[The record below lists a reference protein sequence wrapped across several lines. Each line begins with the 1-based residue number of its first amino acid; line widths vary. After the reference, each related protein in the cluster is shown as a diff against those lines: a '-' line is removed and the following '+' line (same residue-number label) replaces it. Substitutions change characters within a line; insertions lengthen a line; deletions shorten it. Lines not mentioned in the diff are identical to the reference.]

1 MRRSCPE
8 GVPLAKTAGETLG
21 NMFYAYIL
29 KSELTCTF
37 YYGHTHDLKG
47 RLKIHNAGK
56 VRSTK
61 GKRPWKIHYFEAY
74 NSKGE
79 AIRRELFFKSIDG
92 YCYLKNNSI
101 I

>member
-29 KSELTCTF
+29 KSELTSTF
-37 YYGHTHDLKG
+37 YHGRTHDLKG

-74 NSKGE
+74 NSKGVRLLE
-79 AIRRELFFKSIDG
+79 ENYFLSQLMVIVT
-92 YCYLKNNSI
+92 
-101 I
+101 

>member
-8 GVPLAKTAGETLG
+8 GVPSAKTAGETLG
-21 NMFYAYIL
+21 DMFYTYIL
-29 KSELTCTF
+29 KSESTSTF

-74 NSKGE
+74 NTKGE
-79 AIRRELFFKSIDG
+79 AIKRELFFKSIDG